1 MSDLRSLFALTREVS
16 PSLAN
21 CELSFVERSPIDLA
35 LANDQHHAYQRA
47 LQELGCELIALPAE
61 DAWPDAVFVEDVAL
75 VLDELA
81 VITRPGAASRRQEG
95 ESVAAV
101 LAKHRPLRRIE
112 EPGTLDG
119 GDILRVGRTIFVGRS
134 ARSNLAGI
142 DQLRE
147 LAGDYGYVVRGV
159 PIFDC
164 LHLKSAVTEAKEG
177 TLLVQPG
184 WIENKWLAGYEL
196 IEVDPGEPHAANVLR
211 IGNGAI
217 YPSSFPRTA
226 DKLAKA
232 GVELKLVDLS
242 ELQKAEGAVTC
253 CSLVF
258 TSSAPPSLS

>member
-1 MSDLRSLFALTREVS
+1 MSATRLYALTREVS
-16 PSLAN
+16 PSLAK
-21 CELSFVERSPIDLA
+21 CELSFVERNPIDIDLA
-35 LANDQHHAYQRA
+35 DRQHHAYQRA
-47 LQELGCELIALPAE
+47 LEELGCELLRLPAE

-75 VLDELA
+75 VMDELA
-81 VITRPGAASRRQEG
+81 VITRPGAQSRRQEG

-101 LAKHRPLRRIE
+101 LAGHRPLRRIE

-119 GDILRVGRTIFVGRS
+119 GDVLKVGRTIFVGRS
-134 ARSNLAGI
+134 ARTNLAGI
-142 DQLRE
+142 EQLRE
-147 LAGDYGYVVRGV
+147 LVGDYGYVVRGV

-177 TLLVQPG
+177 TLLVQPS
-184 WIENKWLAGYEL
+184 WIDKKWLAGYEL
-196 IEVDPGEPHAANVLR
+196 IEVDPAEPHAANVLR
-211 IGNGAI
+211 IGSGAI

-226 DKLAKA
+226 EKLAKA

-258 TSSAPPSLS
+258 EGGEIPTLA

>member
-1 MSDLRSLFALTREVS
+1 MSATKLYALTREVS

-21 CELSFVERSPIDLA
+21 CELSFVERNPIDLA
-35 LANDQHHAYQRA
+35 LANAQHHAYQRA
-47 LQELGCELIALPAE
+47 LEEFGYELIALPAE

-81 VITRPGAASRRQEG
+81 VITRPGAVSRRQEG

-101 LAKHRPLRRIE
+101 LERHRPLRRIE

-119 GDILRVGRTIFVGRS
+119 GDVLRVGRTIFVGRS
-134 ARSNLAGI
+134 ARTNLAGI
-142 DQLRE
+142 EQLRE

-177 TLLVQPG
+177 TLLVQPS
-184 WIENKWLAGYEL
+184 WIDKKWLAGYEL
-196 IEVDPGEPHAANVLR
+196 IEVDPAEPHAANVLR

-217 YPSSFPRTA
+217 YPASFPRTA
-226 DKLAKA
+226 EKLAKA
-232 GVELKLVDLS
+232 GIELKVVDLS

-258 TSSAPPSLS
+258 ESQPSTALS